1 MSEGHFSFYLFCRPV
16 MPSTGFACYIECK
29 DNTKN
34 WFCKIILLF
43 FSKKFLIL
51 EAFLFLSFVFMSTF
65 GPIFWAIFADSLII
79 IDFLKKQMPFERYRK
94 AFLKN

>member
-1 MSEGHFSFYLFCRPV
+1 LARYF
-16 MPSTGFACYIECK
+16 ECK

-34 WFCKIILLF
+34 WFCKIILF
-43 FSKKFLIL
+43 FFRKKFLIL
-51 EAFLFLSFVFMSTF
+51 EAFLFMSFAFIATF
-65 GPIFWAIFADSLII
+65 GPMFWAIFADSLII

>member
-1 MSEGHFSFYLFCRPV
+1 MRAISN
-16 MPSTGFACYIECK
+16 A
-29 DNTKN
+29 
-34 WFCKIILLF
+34 KIILKIGFAKLFCYF

-51 EAFLFLSFVFMSTF
+51 EAFLFLSFVFMATF

-79 IDFLKKQMPFERYRK
+79 LDFLKKQMPFERYRK